1 MPGMPLRDLLLGDV
15 PYDLNAIMH
24 EVGMTLSSIASHSF
38 LETGFLD
45 KALRVMPYPCT
56 DVLKCAKNCLSHE
69 TVLSVLTA
77 DSILAISTI
86 LEQHSYLW
94 SRSSQGFYLEG
105 QHLVHGDF
113 DPANILVNK
122 VKDVWKVSAILDWE
136 FAFSGS
142 YLWDIA
148 SMLRYAHKMPP
159 VFQTSFINA
168 LKKSGIDLP
177 DTWSSTIH
185 LLNLCS
191 LLDCLKRS
199 DFKHHPHRCFDIRE
213 LITFIVLELKSH
225 E

>member
-86 LEQHSYLW
+86 LEQHSYL
-94 SRSSQGFYLEG
+94 
-105 QHLVHGDF
+105 
-113 DPANILVNK
+113 
-122 VKDVWKVSAILDWE
+122 
-136 FAFSGS
+136 
-142 YLWDIA
+142 
-148 SMLRYAHKMPP
+148 
-159 VFQTSFINA
+159 
-168 LKKSGIDLP
+168 
-177 DTWSSTIH
+177 
-185 LLNLCS
+185 
-191 LLDCLKRS
+191 
-199 DFKHHPHRCFDIRE
+199 
-213 LITFIVLELKSH
+213 
-225 E
+225 